1 LLDPADGGAARP
13 CERGEVGDTER
24 MGDAHA
30 KLRKGR
36 LCTGK
41 TRSQGLKQAVSATF
55 PAKVHHG
62 GQPCPTLPSA
72 DSASPLW

>member
-1 LLDPADGGAARP
+1 MLIF
-13 CERGEVGDTER
+13 R
-24 MGDAHA
+24 MPLGQAPDHA